1 MGGPCFLLV
10 EDGSTPPTEHFKSGV
25 KWAPANPPR
34 RRISGP
40 ACTDNFQVAPFMF
53 DGAEWQSVEQCYQAY
68 KFNNIQAREHIRA
81 MVKLSSETDHGHGM
95 RVWAAGG
102 SRNGGTLR
110 SDWDAVKIEVMLRA
124 CRAKLVAHP
133 VLCSELLDTG
143 EVQIVGAPSTDWQG
157 ITIGLTPQSLP
168 LPSCVWKASVRL
180 SRVAGVTG
188 YHNWSTWN
196 GRIQMLLREE
206 LKSRQQTEP
215 GDSEALATLKRTF
228 TEYMAAEGGSQH
240 PLPES

>member
-110 SDWDAVKIEVMLRA
+110 SDWDAVRA
-124 CRAKLVAHP
+124 AQSSWRIRCYVPSSLTRAKCKSSGHRRL
-133 VLCSELLDTG
+133 TG
-143 EVQIVGAPSTDWQG
+143 KVSP
-157 ITIGLTPQSLP
+157 
-168 LPSCVWKASVRL
+168 
-180 SRVAGVTG
+180 
-188 YHNWSTWN
+188 
-196 GRIQMLLREE
+196 
-206 LKSRQQTEP
+206 
-215 GDSEALATLKRTF
+215 
-228 TEYMAAEGGSQH
+228 
-240 PLPES
+240 